1 MVYIYFFIYQ
11 IKVNGKK
18 KVIYYISF
26 PFSLLNLIK
35 YKLKWK
41 INIFRDTHTHTYIKV
56 KVKCSLYRLWKKKL
70 EKELLKGIKYSVQT
84 KRFLNVI

>member
-1 MVYIYFFIYQ
+1 MENKYIQ
-11 IKVNGKK
+11 
-18 KVIYYISF
+18 
-26 PFSLLNLIK
+26 
-35 YKLKWK
+35 
-41 INIFRDTHTHTYIKV
+41 RHTHTHTYIKV